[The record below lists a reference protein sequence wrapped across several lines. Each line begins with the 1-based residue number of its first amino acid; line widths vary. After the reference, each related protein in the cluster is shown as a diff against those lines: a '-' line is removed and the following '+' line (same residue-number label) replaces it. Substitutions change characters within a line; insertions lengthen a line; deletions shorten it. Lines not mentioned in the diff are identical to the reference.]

1 MPLLTRLSKT
11 YSVIALPANQFITSY
26 IWTCNS
32 GGASFSPNG
41 GASDNSTLATLSNN
55 YPASAVIT
63 VKAKNQCGVSAI
75 KSITVNRSTSS
86 TCTARPIVE
95 RTTDASKE
103 SNLSSVTIY
112 PNPSNGLFSV
122 EFNSNSK
129 YQNLKLEVINLLG
142 QKIYQTNIIHQKSA
156 INISSQQSGMYFMRL
171 IDNSGTVVERRKL
184 IKE

>member
-1 MPLLTRLSKT
+1 M
-11 YSVIALPANQFITSY
+11 
-26 IWTCNS
+26 
-32 GGASFSPNG
+32 ASFSPNG
-41 GASDNSTLATLSNN
+41 GLTTSSTTATLSST
-55 YPASAVIT
+55 YPASAIIK
-63 VKAKNQCGVSAI
+63 VKAKNQCGVSVN

-86 TCTARPIVE
+86 TCTARPIVG
-95 RTTDASKE
+95 RPTDPSKE
-103 SNLSSVTIY
+103 SNIYPVTIY

-129 YQNLKLEVINLLG
+129 YQNLKLEIINLLG
-142 QKIYQTNIIHQKSA
+142 QKIYQTNITHQKSA